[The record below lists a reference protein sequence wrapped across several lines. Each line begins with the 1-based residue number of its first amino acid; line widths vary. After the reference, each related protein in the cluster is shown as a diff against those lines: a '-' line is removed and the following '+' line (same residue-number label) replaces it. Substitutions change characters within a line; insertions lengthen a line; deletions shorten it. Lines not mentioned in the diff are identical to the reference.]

1 MVDEV
6 RKTMECNFVYGEV
19 NYFNH
24 SQVRGKAGDCIGC
37 QRCETLCRQH
47 IEITK
52 HLKEILQAL

>member
-1 MVDEV
+1 
-6 RKTMECNFVYGEV
+6 MECNFVYGEV

-52 HLKEILQAL
+52 HLKEILQAS